1 MDEAHSAFGAKGEY
15 GCRSLGSVGSLRSLG
30 SLGSLAGRGK
40 KKGSSEKLY
49 GAVQAGLLAFWSIKL
64 GLLLWFLSAQAK
76 RLHTFKFH
84 VVIQCLRSV
93 FQLTRFNLDS
103 PKAES

>member
-15 GCRSLGSVGSLRSLG
+15 GCRSLG

-64 GLLLWFLSAQAK
+64 GLLLWFLSAQAR